1 MGNILGDNMPI
12 ATAKMSLSW
21 WFLAAAAV
29 SLITSAIHVLAGTPE
44 IMSPL
49 LASALP
55 PVVKGVFD
63 VMWHQIT
70 ALLLIGSG
78 ASLVAAARPAWRLP
92 VAVLIGGQFAL
103 IAVLFL
109 ALGAMWFSS
118 PWPMP
123 QWVLFG
129 AMAILLLVGCRR
141 GAASDGRPALSAAR
155 STR

>member
-1 MGNILGDNMPI
+1 LPI
-12 ATAKMSLSW
+12 VKAELRVSW

-49 LASALP
+49 LASSLP
-55 PVVKGVFD
+55 PVVKSVVD

-78 ASLVAAARPAWRLP
+78 ASLVASARPAWRLP
-92 VAVLIGGQFAL
+92 VAILIGGQFAL

-129 AMAILLLVGCRR
+129 GMAALLLVGYQR
-141 GAASDGRPALSAAR
+141 SAA
-155 STR
+155 

>member
-1 MGNILGDNMPI
+1 MPVLRLEL
-12 ATAKMSLSW
+12 SPSW
-21 WFLAAAAV
+21 WFVAAGAL

-49 LASALP
+49 LASNLP
-55 PVVKGVFD
+55 HVVKGVFD

-70 ALLLIGSG
+70 VLLLIGSG
-78 ASLVAAARPAWRLP
+78 AALAAATRPAWRRP

-109 ALGAMWFSS
+109 GLGAMWFSS

-141 GAASDGRPALSAAR
+141 GAA
-155 STR
+155 

>member
-1 MGNILGDNMPI
+1 MPVLR
-12 ATAKMSLSW
+12 AKLTFSW
-21 WFLAAAAV
+21 WFVAAAAV

-49 LASALP
+49 IASDLP

-70 ALLLIGSG
+70 ALLVIGS
-78 ASLVAAARPAWRLP
+78 AAALVAAARPAWRLP
-92 VAVLIGGQFAL
+92 VTVLIGGHFAL

-129 AMAILLLVGCRR
+129 AMAILLLIGCRR
-141 GAASDGRPALSAAR
+141 GAV
-155 STR
+155 

>member
-1 MGNILGDNMPI
+1 MPVLR
-12 ATAKMSLSW
+12 AELTYSW
-21 WFLAAAAV
+21 WFVAAAAA
-29 SLITSAIHVLAGTPE
+29 SLITSAVHVLAGTPE

-49 LASALP
+49 LASNLP

-70 ALLLIGSG
+70 ALLLIGS
-78 ASLVAAARPAWRLP
+78 AAALVAAALPAWRLP
-92 VAVLIGGQFAL
+92 VAVLIGGHFAL

-109 ALGAMWFSS
+109 VLGAMWFSS

-129 AMAILLLVGCRR
+129 AMAILLLIGCRR
-141 GAASDGRPALSAAR
+141 GAA
-155 STR
+155 

>member
-1 MGNILGDNMPI
+1 MPDLR
-12 ATAKMSLSW
+12 AKQTLSW
-21 WFLAAAAV
+21 WFVAAAAV
-29 SLITSAIHVLAGTPE
+29 SLITGAIHVLAGTPE
-44 IMSPL
+44 IISPL
-49 LASALP
+49 FASDLP

-78 ASLVAAARPAWRLP
+78 AALLAATRPTWRLA

-109 ALGAMWFSS
+109 ALGVMWFSS

-129 AMAILLLVGCRR
+129 AMAMLLLVGCRR
-141 GAASDGRPALSAAR
+141 DAA
-155 STR
+155 